1 MGKKS
6 ASERVAEKKALNAAQ
21 RAVDEAAR
29 AALENETPAEKRA
42 RIQARELEADLAH
55 AEDLFG
61 AVGIGAG
68 SGREQKK
75 AAIVDPKDPTKA
87 IDLATLDVFR
97 PATKAQFDSLRQ
109 VLVPLVGQN
118 VKKAHYSGFLQELV
132 KGFAKDMTSEQIRL
146 VASKLTVVANE
157 KQKEEK
163 DAQKGG
169 KKKAAPKKAGLAA
182 AGKVMDTFDTRSYE
196 DAYDD

>member
-1 MGKKS
+1 M
-6 ASERVAEKKALNAAQ
+6 
-21 RAVDEAAR
+21 
-29 AALENETPAEKRA
+29 
-42 RIQARELEADLAH
+42 QARELEADFAH

-68 SGREQKK
+68 SGREPKK

-87 IDLATLDVFR
+87 IDLASLGIFR
-97 PATKAQFDSLRQ
+97 PAAKGQFDTLRE
-109 VLVPLVGQN
+109 VLVPLVSQN

-132 KGFAKDMTSEQIRL
+132 KGFAKDMTSDQIRL
-146 VASKLTVVANE
+146 VSSKLTILANE

-169 KKKAAPKKAGLAA
+169 KKKAVPKKAGLAA
-182 AGKVMDTFDTRSYE
+182 AGKSMGEVDTRSY
-196 DAYDD
+196 DDYDD